1 MTMGEC
7 IGLSGFALFYVGAVV
22 TVPVGV
28 AVQGAE
34 MCVVAPAYD
43 ILWMPYDCYKYIERA
58 PERRIQRERAKSYDL
73 AFNHLDEALNDE
85 RYLSPT
91 NTIQRESLGRVLK
104 DKKREDLTSKQ
115 AARILAAIRKNPS
128 MLPDLCHVAKQLAVS
143 NADFEWI
150 VNQAVEHKKTLKE
163 GERNPIADAAC
174 ESRYV
179 TDAQYVKLA
188 NAGCSA
194 SQIRYSREERDRLR
208 KMKELEIRYSIEGE
222 KRKEE
227 QRLYAERMRRMKEEW
242 KKQADEEYY
251 YITSVERYENML
263 KNDAMNQLTRHAI
276 EMEILALALFS
287 DHVKFQKSL
296 EYFTDQSLQM
306 CWRRLILQQTRSIR
320 KEYLEELLRR
330 SEIAYDNAEILV
342 GNRALK
348 KAIFTR
354 RELSEKTVL
363 TYYNAAVAANDKYWI
378 RVIIRCP
385 AMPKDVLRKAYLDPK
400 LARLRYVAAM
410 NEKFWSRLNQTVP
423 QEFIVGTAELF
434 NARKQGTMDEELM
447 LVFLDAWLRFSLPQE
462 MPEHW
467 QQCLPRSPTPYY
479 DAVGD

>member
-1 MTMGEC
+1 MDKLKTFAKTLLVIVCCSMSGGCYMFETRRGEFFN
-7 IGLSGFALFYVGAVV
+7 STRALCNLDNNYRYWPFLPTLGSYLCVSLV
-22 TVPVGV
+22 TWPVGFV
-28 AVQGAE
+28 INETE

-58 PERRIQRERAKSYDL
+58 PERRMQRERAKSYDL

-91 NTIQRESLGRVLK
+91 NTIQRESLGRALK

-115 AARILAAIRKNPS
+115 AARILAAIRKDPS

-222 KRKEE
+222 KRKA
-227 QRLYAERMRRMKEEW
+227 RERIYTERTRKIEKQLEGQW
-242 KKQADEEYY
+242 KQEAQKKQGPN
-251 YITSVERYENML
+251 T
-263 KNDAMNQLTRHAI
+263 
-276 EMEILALALFS
+276 
-287 DHVKFQKSL
+287 
-296 EYFTDQSLQM
+296 
-306 CWRRLILQQTRSIR
+306 
-320 KEYLEELLRR
+320 
-330 SEIAYDNAEILV
+330 
-342 GNRALK
+342 
-348 KAIFTR
+348 
-354 RELSEKTVL
+354 LS
-363 TYYNAAVAANDKYWI
+363 N
-378 RVIIRCP
+378 
-385 AMPKDVLRKAYLDPK
+385 
-400 LARLRYVAAM
+400 
-410 NEKFWSRLNQTVP
+410 
-423 QEFIVGTAELF
+423 IVH
-434 NARKQGTMDEELM
+434 K
-447 LVFLDAWLRFSLPQE
+447 
-462 MPEHW
+462 
-467 QQCLPRSPTPYY
+467 
-479 DAVGD
+479 